1 MKKRTVCK
9 KLFAIFLSS
18 MMLFTCI
25 PSKVKAV
32 DDSEQTIIDGLVDIP
47 DVFVDKDS
55 QDLGGN
61 QVYYRKTNTSLS
73 MLPINCYQKADM

>member
-55 QDLGGN
+55 QDLGGD

-73 MLPINCYQKADM
+73 MQSIVTRKLS

>member
-32 DDSEQTIIDGLVDIP
+32 DDS
-47 DVFVDKDS
+47 
-55 QDLGGN
+55 
-61 QVYYRKTNTSLS
+61 
-73 MLPINCYQKADM
+73 